1 MKDQIRSY
9 KCPIC
14 NRIYQEEEVAQ
25 VKVKRC
31 FECDEKLEEI
41 VHKDVPITEGN
52 YTELE
57 VRILGIIGTLS
68 NRDEAMTAAEIGDAV
83 GCSVQK
89 VALWCSR
96 VLKKKDLIKIEKRD
110 GKNYYYDKIE
120 KNI

>member
-1 MKDQIRSY
+1 MVY
-9 KCPIC
+9 KEKRQIC
-14 NRIYQEEEVAQ
+14 NRIYEESEVAQ
-25 VKVKRC
+25 AKVKRC

-41 VHKDVPITEGN
+41 VHKEVPITEGN

-68 NRDEAMTAAEIGDAV
+68 KDEAMTAAEIGDAV

-96 VLKKKDLIKIEKRD
+96 VLKKKDLIEIEKKE
-110 GKNYYYDKIE
+110 GKNYYYDK
-120 KNI
+120 N